1 MAEKATEKSLGALLG
16 DLARET
22 STLVRQEVQLA
33 KVETTEKIVTLARA
47 SVMLVIGG
55 VIGFVAFEVLVAAL
69 VLKLCQSYSPPLAA
83 LIVGGVLLL
92 MAGVLALMG
101 VFSLRK
107 GVDPMPRQTIET
119 LKEDAQWAKE
129 QI

>member
-1 MAEKATEKSLGALLG
+1 MTDKTTEKSLGALLG

-47 SVMLVIGG
+47 SVMLVVGG

-69 VLKLCQSYSPPLAA
+69 VLKLCQSFSPALAA

-92 MAGVLALMG
+92 MAGLLALMG
-101 VFSLRK
+101 VFTLRK
-107 GVDPMPRQTIET
+107 GVDPVPRQTVET
-119 LKEDAQWAKE
+119 LKEDAKWAKE